1 MTSLL
6 TAEDLERFRDGTH
19 CDLHRVLGAHRQ
31 TPSRVHFAVW
41 APNAERVDWI
51 GDFNE
56 WRRGDHVLA
65 RRADSSGIWELD
77 VADVPDGARY
87 KFHIESRHGGY
98 RADKGDPF
106 AFYWEEPPGTAAR
119 VWPLDYEW
127 SDGDWLRKRASSNGL
142 DSPFS
147 IYELHLG
154 SWRRTGGRPL
164 GFREIAEPLIRH
176 VADLGFTHVEFLPLM
191 EHPFYGSWGYQT
203 IGYFAPTAR
212 YGPPQDL
219 KYLIDRLHQNGIG
232 VVFDWVPSHFPDDLH
247 GLKYFDGTHLYE
259 HADRRRS
266 YQPEWHS
273 YAFDY
278 ERNEV
283 RSFLLSSAMFWL
295 EEYHV
300 DALRVDA
307 VASMLYLDYAR
318 RAGEWLPNE
327 TGGRE
332 NTAAIRF
339 LRELNTTV
347 YRRQPHCQTI
357 AEESTAWPLV
367 SRPVETGG
375 LGFGM
380 KWNMGW
386 MHDTLRYFSTDPL
399 YRKHHQKDV
408 TFGISYAFSEN
419 FVLPLSHDEVVH
431 GKRSLLG
438 KMPGDDWQR
447 FASLRLLLGWLFAHP
462 GKKLLFMGAELA
474 TPREWQHDSELDWS
488 LEQSASHAGVRRWV
502 KDLNAFYRSE
512 PALWQRDFSPEG
524 FEWIDCADTDNSVIS
539 FVRRDA
545 SGRRLLVAAL
555 NFTPVPRH
563 NYAIGAP
570 RGGFWQEVL
579 NSDAE
584 HYGGSGHGNFG
595 GVQAGAI
602 RTHGRYHTL
611 SLTLPPLGVALFRNV
626 ERDAA
631 P

>member
-1 MTSLL
+1 M
-6 TAEDLERFRDGTH
+6 DGAAASTRS
-19 CDLHRVLGAHRQ
+19 CGAP
-31 TPSRVHFAVW
+31 TP
-41 APNAERVDWI
+41 
-51 GDFNE
+51 
-56 WRRGDHVLA
+56 
-65 RRADSSGIWELD
+65 SGIWE
-77 VADVPDGARY
+77 ADVGDVRDGARY
-87 KFHIESRHGGY
+87 KFHIESQHGGY

-127 SDGDWLRKRASSNGL
+127 SDRDWLRKRAGANAL
-142 DSPFS
+142 DAPCSV
-147 IYELHLG
+147 YEMHLG
-154 SWRRTGGRPL
+154 SWRRSGGRPL
-164 GFREIAEPLIRH
+164 GFRDVAEPLIRH
-176 VADLGFTHVEFLPLM
+176 VTDLGFTHVEFLPLM

-212 YGPPQDL
+212 YGAPQDL
-219 KYLIDRLHQNGIG
+219 KYLVDRLHQSGIG
-232 VVFDWVPSHFPDDLH
+232 VILDWVPSHFPDDLH

-259 HADRRRS
+259 HVDRRRS

-278 ERNEV
+278 ERSEV
-283 RSFLLSSAMFWL
+283 RAFLLSSAMFWL
-295 EEYHV
+295 EEYHA
-300 DALRVDA
+300 DGLRVDA

-318 RAGEWLPNE
+318 REGEWLPNE

-332 NTAAIRF
+332 NVGAVRF
-339 LRELNTTV
+339 LRELNTAV
-347 YRRQPHCQTI
+347 YGRHPDCQTV

-367 SRPVETGG
+367 SRPVEMGG

-386 MHDTLRYFSTDPL
+386 MHDTLHYFSTDPL
-399 YRKHHQKDV
+399 FRKHHHKDV
-408 TFGISYAFSEN
+408 TFSLWYAFSEN

-447 FASLRLLLGWLFAHP
+447 FANLRLLLGWLFTHP

-474 TPREWQHDSELDWS
+474 TPREWQHDGELDWS
-488 LEQSASHAGVRRWV
+488 LEHSASHAGVRRWV
-502 KDLNAFYRSE
+502 KDLNALYRSE
-512 PALWQRDFSPEG
+512 PALWQRDFTPDG
-524 FEWIDCADTDNSVIS
+524 FEWIECGDTNNSVIS

-545 SGRRLLVAAL
+545 SGRRLLLAVL

-563 NYAIGAP
+563 NYEVGAP

-579 NSDAE
+579 NSDAP
-584 HYGGSGHGNFG
+584 HYGGSGQGNLG
-595 GVQAGAI
+595 GVHAAPT

-611 SLTLPPLGVALFRNV
+611 SLTIPPLGMTLLRSIEPEAS
-626 ERDAA
+626 A
-631 P
+631 

>member
-19 CDLHRVLGAHRQ
+19 CELHRVLGAQRQ
-31 TPSRVHFAVW
+31 SPSRVHFAVW
-41 APNAERVDWI
+41 APNAERVDLI
-51 GDFNE
+51 GDFNT
-56 WRRGDHVLA
+56 WRRGTHALA
-65 RRADSSGIWELD
+65 RRADASGIWEID
-77 VADVPDGARY
+77 ADVSDGARY
-87 KFHIESRHGGY
+87 KFHVESQNGGY
-98 RADKGDPF
+98 HADKGDPF

-127 SDGDWLRKRASSNGL
+127 SDGDWLQKRAQTNGL

-147 IYELHLG
+147 IYEMHLG
-154 SWRRTGGRPL
+154 SWRRHAGRPL
-164 GFREIAEPLIRH
+164 GFRDVADPLIRH
-176 VADLGFTHVEFLPLM
+176 VTDVGFTHVEFLPLM

-212 YGPPQDL
+212 YGAPQDL
-219 KYLIDRLHQNGIG
+219 KYLIDRLHQSGIG
-232 VVFDWVPSHFPDDLH
+232 VILDWVPSHFPDDVH

-278 ERNEV
+278 ERGEV
-283 RSFLLSSAMFWL
+283 RSFLQSSAIFWL

-318 RAGEWLPNE
+318 RDGEWLPNE
-327 TGGRE
+327 SGGRE
-332 NTAAIRF
+332 NTAAVRF
-339 LRELNTTV
+339 LRELDAAV

-367 SRPVETGG
+367 SRPVESGG

-386 MHDTLRYFSTDPL
+386 MHDTLHYFSTDPL
-399 YRKHHQKDV
+399 HRKHHQKDV
-408 TFGISYAFSEN
+408 TFGIWYAFSEN

-438 KMPGDDWQR
+438 KMPGDDWQQ

-474 TPREWQHDSELDWS
+474 TPREWQHDSELDWT

-502 KDLNAFYRSE
+502 KDLNALYRSE

-524 FEWIDCADTDNSVIS
+524 FEWIDCSDTDNSVLS

-545 SGRRLLVAAL
+545 SGRRLVLAAL

-570 RGGFWQEVL
+570 RGGRWAEVL

-584 HYGGSGHGNFG
+584 HYGGTGQGNYG
-595 GVQAGAI
+595 GAHAAPT
-602 RTHGRYHTL
+602 RMHGRYHTL
-611 SLTLPPLGVALFRNV
+611 SLTLPPLGVVLLRSIEPEAGQ
-626 ERDAA
+626 
-631 P
+631 

>member
-6 TAEDLERFRDGTH
+6 TAEDLERFRAGTH
-19 CDLHRVLGAHRQ
+19 CELHRVLGAHRQ

-41 APNAERVDWI
+41 APNAERVDLL
-51 GDFNE
+51 GDFND
-56 WRRGDHVLA
+56 WRRGEHTLE
-65 RRADSSGIWELD
+65 RRADASGIWEID
-77 VADVPDGARY
+77 VADIPDGACY
-87 KFHIESRHGGY
+87 KFHIESRNGGY

-119 VWPLDYEW
+119 VWPLQYEW
-127 SDGDWLRKRASSNGL
+127 SDADWLRNRSGVNAL
-142 DSPFS
+142 DSALS
-147 IYELHLG
+147 IYEVHLG
-154 SWRRTGGRPL
+154 SWRRSGGRPL
-164 GFREIAEPLIRH
+164 GFRDVAEPLIRH
-176 VADLGFTHVEFLPLM
+176 VTDLGFTHVEFLPLM

-212 YGPPQDL
+212 YGAPQDL
-219 KYLIDRLHQNGIG
+219 KYLIDQLHRNGIG
-232 VVFDWVPSHFPDDLH
+232 VILDWVPSHFPDDLH
-247 GLKYFDGTHLYE
+247 GLKFFDGTHLYE

-266 YQPEWHS
+266 YQPEWNS

-283 RSFLLSSAMFWL
+283 RSFLLSSATFWL
-295 EEYHV
+295 EEYHA
-300 DALRVDA
+300 DGLRVDA

-318 RAGEWLPNE
+318 SEGEWLPND

-332 NTAAIRF
+332 NAAAIDF
-339 LRELNTTV
+339 LRALNTTV
-347 YRRQPHCQTI
+347 YGRQPHCQTV

-367 SRPVETGG
+367 SRPVEAGG

-386 MHDTLRYFSTDPL
+386 MHDTLHYFSTDPL
-399 YRKHHQKDV
+399 YRKHHHKDI
-408 TFGISYAFSEN
+408 TFGIWYAFSEN
-419 FVLPLSHDEVVH
+419 FMLPLSHDEVVH

-438 KMPGDDWQR
+438 KMPGDDWQQ
-447 FASLRLLLGWLFAHP
+447 FANLRLLLGWLFAHP

-474 TPREWQHDSELDWS
+474 TPREWQHDGELDWS
-488 LEQSASHAGVRRWV
+488 LENSASHAGVRRWV
-502 KDLNAFYRSE
+502 KDLNGLYRSE

-524 FEWIDCADTDNSVIS
+524 FEWIDCADTSNSVIS

-545 SGRRLLVAAL
+545 SGRRLVVAAL

-563 NYAIGAP
+563 NYEIGAP

-579 NSDAE
+579 NSDAQL
-584 HYGGSGHGNFG
+584 YGGTGQGNFG
-595 GVQAGAI
+595 GVHAAPT

-626 ERDAA
+626 DGLGS